1 MNEQLRQA
9 ASQLGEMLT
18 AAKVK
23 LATAESCTGG
33 LVSMS
38 MCSASSSADYFSSGF
53 VTYTNEAKMR
63 LLKVDERTLE
73 KFTAVSQPTAR
84 EMAAGAK
91 AQSGEAVSL
100 SVTGYAGPD
109 DGPDGTPAGTIWF
122 GWGLPDGTIKAE
134 MKHFSGDSESVI
146 NQAALFAL
154 TRLMALLKEANG

>member
-9 ASQLGEMLT
+9 ASELGEWLT
-18 AAKVK
+18 EAGVK

-33 LVSMS
+33 LVSMA

-53 VTYTNEAKMR
+53 VTYTNDAKMR
-63 LLKVDERTLE
+63 LLKVDQRTLE
-73 KFTAVSQPTAR
+73 KYTAVSQATAR

-91 AQSGEAVSL
+91 AQSGESVSL

-122 GWGLPDGTIKAE
+122 GWGFPNGTIKAE
-134 MKHFSGDSESVI
+134 IKQYGGDSESVI
-146 NQAALFAL
+146 NQAALFTL
-154 TRLMALLKEANG
+154 TRLKELLQENN